1 MLTNG
6 MIFPRYQPI
15 YQRYAERHQQKNQ
28 KQPQSKNRQETH
40 QKSHIP
46 FSNPPCPDTLPTR
59 PKPPEPNA
67 GTHSP
72 NSQQQEIFQYSF
84 RKNRRTRP
92 IECRRMPIGP
102 APPPAVP
109 GNPTGSVPTE
119 ATIKAL
125 PSPSVFGDFL

>member
-1 MLTNG
+1 

-46 FSNPPCPDTLPTR
+46 FSTLSGHSFYPAEATGTKCRYPLPKQPTAGNF
-59 PKPPEPNA
+59 PILFPQKPPYP
-67 GTHSP
+67 TP
-72 NSQQQEIFQYSF
+72 LY
-84 RKNRRTRP
+84 RCP

-102 APPPAVP
+102 APPPAVH
-109 GNPTGSVPTE
+109 GNPTGSVPTV
-119 ATIKAL
+119 ATIKTL